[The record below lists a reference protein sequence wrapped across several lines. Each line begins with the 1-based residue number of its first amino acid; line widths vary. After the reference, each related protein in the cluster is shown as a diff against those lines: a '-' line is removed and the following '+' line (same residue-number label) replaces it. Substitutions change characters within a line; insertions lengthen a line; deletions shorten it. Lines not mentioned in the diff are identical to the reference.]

1 MTELLVM
8 FITYTVNNNIPMV
21 PRVLILLLY
30 LPNFGL
36 ILFAKTL
43 KIGLSKIALNFGKKS
58 FYFLLSFKAFVSLDQ
73 NLVNISNQLV

>member
-1 MTELLVM
+1 MLLGHLQWC
-8 FITYTVNNNIPMV
+8 TVNNNIPMV

-58 FYFLLSFKAFVSLDQ
+58 FYFLLAFKAFVSLDQ

>member
-1 MTELLVM
+1 MTN
-8 FITYTVNNNIPMV
+8 TVNNNIPMV

-73 NLVNISNQLV
+73 NLVNISNELV

>member
-1 MTELLVM
+1 M
-8 FITYTVNNNIPMV
+8 FHSKFTVNNNIPMV

-43 KIGLSKIALNFGKKS
+43 EIGLSKNALNFGKIS
-58 FYFLLSFKAFVSLDQ
+58 FYFLLAFKAFVSLDQ
-73 NLVNISNQLV
+73 NLVNISNELV